1 MGETAMD
8 RVILLGAGMGT
19 FFLLGIV
26 QAVYGPALPIIARE
40 TGISLAEASVLFTAH
55 WVGAAAGVAAMF
67 LFGPRLTPR
76 RLLLSLAVGA
86 GLMGAGLG
94 WPAMLAG
101 ATLAGFCQGCG
112 AVLFNPRLLAVFGAR
127 GPAMLSFINALY
139 GAGAILGPLALTAAG
154 GAYGLVFLV
163 LAMACALLWPGA
175 RDVGRVPAVRAG
187 GPLRPDWVILALG
200 AAGLGFEAALIG
212 LGPAAL
218 VRSGESEIR
227 AAELSSA
234 FFVAYLLAR
243 VLLTFAAHRI
253 AAHRLLLLSL
263 AGVAATMAVALLWPD
278 WGFVLSGAFA
288 AMIFPGYFVEG
299 MRRMGG
305 DPRVSPLIVAGGL
318 VGGIGLPFLL
328 ARLAE
333 GMGAQGFF
341 QMMAVLAGAT
351 LLAGGLAVLLRPP
364 LRAGS

>member
-8 RVILLGAGMGT
+8 RMILLGAGMGT

-40 TGISLAEASVLFTAH
+40 TGMALPEVSVLFTAH
-55 WVGAAAGVAAMF
+55 WIGAAVGVAAMF
-67 LFGPRLTPR
+67 LIGARLTPR
-76 RLLLSLAVGA
+76 WLLLLLAAGA

-101 ATLAGFCQGCG
+101 AGLAGFGQGCG
-112 AVLFNPRLLAVFGAR
+112 AVLFNPRLLAAFGAR
-127 GPAMLSFINALY
+127 GPAVLSFINALY

-154 GAYGLVFLV
+154 GAYGLVFLA

-175 RDVGRVPAVRAG
+175 RDVGRVPTPGGG
-187 GPLRPDWVILALG
+187 GPLRVDWAILALG
-200 AAGLGFEAALIG
+200 AAGLGFETALIG

-218 VRSGESEIR
+218 VGAGESETR
-227 AAELSSA
+227 AAGLTSG

-243 VLLTFAAHRI
+243 LLLTFAAHRI
-253 AAHRLLLLSL
+253 AAYRLLLLAL
-263 AGVAATMAVALLWPD
+263 AGVGATMGLALAWPA

-299 MRRMGG
+299 VRRMGG
-305 DPRVSPLIVAGGL
+305 DPRVSPLIVGGGL
-318 VGGIGLPFLL
+318 VGGIVLPVLL
-328 ARLAE
+328 ARLA
-333 GMGAQGFF
+333 GGAGFF
-341 QMMAVLAGAT
+341 PMMAALAGAA
-351 LLAGGLAVLLRPP
+351 LLAGVLAARPRP
-364 LRAGS
+364 V